1 MTTGQ
6 QLNDVTVAV
15 GSESMQGAGYLG
27 GGAGG
32 PACERCG
39 SLTYCS
45 KWEQAFGVKLCS
57 SCKKDDKLISKVGAK

>member
-1 MTTGQ
+1 
-6 QLNDVTVAV
+6 
-15 GSESMQGAGYLG
+15 MQGAGYLG